1 MTKCSLTK
9 RPTRKSSRLCKCQ
22 FFLLL
27 TLFTW
32 KQLAMFNVSDGSS
45 FIFLVNLGVQIG
57 WLDVFCRE
65 VVLIVVTSLNLVLIT
80 LGFGRVLPPSP
91 F

>member
-1 MTKCSLTK
+1 
-9 RPTRKSSRLCKCQ
+9 
-22 FFLLL
+22 
-27 TLFTW
+27 
-32 KQLAMFNVSDGSS
+32 MFNVSDGSS
-45 FIFLVNLGVQIG
+45 LIFLVNLGVQIG